1 LFKFLY
7 KKSLIVNLLLG
18 VGFVALLFFIFTLW
32 LKSHTKHGESIT
44 VPNLTGLNIKEAQNK
59 LKRMPFDIVEAEE
72 DYNPSEPF
80 ENILQ
85 QVPAA
90 GKKVKPGRK
99 IYLTINKDNPR
110 LTEMPKWKDVDFEK
124 FVKSKLEKRF
134 IKVNDISYKPDKKGT
149 EGLTLSIKLVGTDI
163 DIAEKAKIPQ
173 SSEVDVVI
181 SSGASRRDIGI
192 PSLVGLTLEEAKIN
206 LAGNN
211 LLYGAIV
218 PASYKDSLDY
228 VVWRQTPAPDVGV
241 YIKMGESI
249 DLYIEEPAL
258 YKKSIQSK
266 PPDTLNE
273 RLNIIDTTVN

>member
-1 LFKFLY
+1 MFKFLY
-7 KKSLIVNLLLG
+7 KKSLLVNLFLG
-18 VGFVALLFFIFTLW
+18 IGFVALLFFVFTLW
-32 LKSHTKHGESIT
+32 LKSHTKHSESVT
-44 VPNLTGLNIKEAQNK
+44 VPNITGINIEEAKNK
-59 LKRMPFDIVEAEE
+59 LKRMPFGIIEAGE

-99 IYLTINKDNPR
+99 IYLTVNKNNPR
-110 LTEMPKWKDVDFEK
+110 LTEMPRWKDVDFEK

-134 IKVNDISYKPDKKGT
+134 IVVNDITYKPDKKGT
-149 EGLTLSIKLVGTDI
+149 EGLTLSIKLVGTDV

-173 SSEVDVVI
+173 SSEVDVVV
-181 SSGASRRDIGI
+181 SSGASRRELAI
-192 PSLVGLTLEEAKIN
+192 PSLVGLTLEEAKIS
-206 LAGNN
+206 LSGNN

-228 VVWRQTPAPDVGV
+228 VVWRQTPAPDIGNR
-241 YIKMGESI
+241 IKMGESI

-258 YKKSIQSK
+258 YQKSIQSN
-266 PPDTLNE
+266 PADTLNE
-273 RLNIIDTTVN
+273 RIIENDTTDN